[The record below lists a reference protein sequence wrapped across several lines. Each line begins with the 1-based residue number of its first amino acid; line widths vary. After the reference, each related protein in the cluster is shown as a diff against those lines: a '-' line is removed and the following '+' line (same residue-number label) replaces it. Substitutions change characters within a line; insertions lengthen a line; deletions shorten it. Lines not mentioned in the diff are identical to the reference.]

1 MKKLR
6 LLLGD
11 QLNHRHP
18 WFDTVDDQV
27 VYVLM
32 EIRQET
38 DYVRHHIQKVLAFFL
53 AMRSFAAQLKEAG
66 HHVHYLTLDDPT
78 NEQDLGRNLQK
89 IINELAISEWA
100 YQEPDEYRLDQ
111 QLLDIGHALDIPFSM
126 VSTDHFFTQRGELAS
141 LFKGKK
147 TYLMETF
154 YRYMRKKWGILME
167 GTEPVGG
174 QWNYDAENRHKLPAT
189 HRPLSPKLFSKPV
202 DDLLQLLED
211 QGVKTM
217 GHLPKEGFIWP
228 TTRAESLE
236 LLQYF
241 VENALIHFG
250 RYEDAMS
257 KKDWSVYHSRLSFA
271 LNCKLLSPKEVIDT
285 AVQYWEKNQNLITL
299 PQIEGFVRQILGWR
313 EFMRGIYWAHMPSY
327 ATLNALDHHTPLPDW
342 FWTGETKMNCLRYSI
357 GQSLEYA
364 YAHHIQRLMVIGNF
378 ALLAGISPDELD
390 AWYLGVYIDAIEWVE
405 ITNTRGMSQFA
416 DGGIVGSKPYVAS
429 SNYIQKMGDYCQ
441 GCHYDMKQR
450 TGEKA
455 CPFNA
460 LYWDFYARH
469 EDRFR
474 KNPRIGMM
482 YQTWGKMSP
491 ETQASIRKQAADWIA
506 RLNEL

>member
-1 MKKLR
+1 
-6 LLLGD
+6 
-11 QLNHRHP
+11 
-18 WFDTVDDQV
+18 
-27 VYVLM
+27 
-32 EIRQET
+32 
-38 DYVRHHIQKVLAFFL
+38 
-53 AMRSFAAQLKEAG
+53 
-66 HHVHYLTLDDPT
+66 
-78 NEQDLGRNLQK
+78 
-89 IINELAISEWA
+89 
-100 YQEPDEYRLDQ
+100 
-111 QLLDIGHALDIPFSM
+111 
-126 VSTDHFFTQRGELAS
+126 
-141 LFKGKK
+141 
-147 TYLMETF
+147 
-154 YRYMRKKWGILME
+154 ME

-189 HRPLSPKLFSKPV
+189 HRPLPPKLFSKPV

-327 ATLNALDHHTPLPDW
+327 STLNALDHHTPLPDW